1 MTYFRVMLTNNLL
14 VHKKIVFSL
23 AIGWT
28 VLIAVLCLVSFRK
41 LPSLGVS
48 GADKYVHVTFHFIF
62 VLLWGFYSKIRL
74 NEIIIP
80 RILKLVAVSF
90 FYGLLIEVLQETLT
104 ERRHADIMDV
114 LANFSGATLA
124 LIAFILIKRQ
134 KSN

>member
-1 MTYFRVMLTNNLL
+1 M
-14 VHKKIVFSL
+14 HKKVLLSL
-23 AIGWT
+23 AIFWT

-124 LIAFILIKRQ
+124 LIAFIFIKRQ